1 MKCFSLAA
9 GVIALGF
16 IWSPAQAQNARS
28 FVSGHGADTNNCT
41 LAAPCRTF
49 QHAHDQTNAGGEI
62 DVLDPG
68 GYGALTINKAISIQ
82 GHGFSG
88 ITAPSGFAILI
99 NAGAT
104 DQINLR
110 GLLIEGLGSGFAG
123 VVVGQVGS
131 LNIQDSLIRKFTE
144 DGIAFSAG
152 NSKLSVSHTVV
163 SGNVSAGIA
172 ITSASNAMAINAV
185 LEQVEL
191 YDNGDGIAVAADRS
205 DAGNQPVQ
213 LTVSNSTIAN
223 NSNGINCNTST
234 AQKVSC
240 MVRNSTIANNS
251 NVGVFTFT
259 GATNSFIVL
268 SRTMITGSGTA
279 AWVGN
284 VFSYGDN
291 QIDFNKSGNTS
302 PTQTPSR

>member
-1 MKCFSLAA
+1 MPYLSTRPRPDKCRRRDRR
-9 GVIALGF
+9 
-16 IWSPAQAQNARS
+16 ARS
-28 FVSGHGADTNNCT
+28 RRLRRVD
-41 LAAPCRTF
+41 
-49 QHAHDQTNAGGEI
+49 DQ
-62 DVLDPG
+62 
-68 GYGALTINKAISIQ
+68 Q
-82 GHGFSG
+82 GDQDSRARFSG

-152 NSKLSVSHTVV
+152 NSKLSVSHTVE

-251 NVGVFTFT
+251 NVGVFTFYWRHQFFHRAVAHHDHRKWYR
-259 GATNSFIVL
+259 GMGWKRIQLRRQSDRL
-268 SRTMITGSGTA
+268 
-279 AWVGN
+279 
-284 VFSYGDN
+284 
-291 QIDFNKSGNTS
+291 Q
-302 PTQTPSR
+302 